1 MKLKQL
7 VNELWAER
15 EYLLGVLADA
25 KDDGAKPD
33 RAVQARLAEIDRRL
47 RAATT
52 FDPAEAGGGRPYKL
66 L

>member
-7 VNELWAER
+7 VNELWSER
-15 EYLLGVLADA
+15 EYLLGVLRDA
-25 KDDGAKPD
+25 EQDGVKPD
-33 RAVQARLAEIDRRL
+33 KAVQARLAEIERRL

-52 FDPAEAGGGRPYKL
+52 FDPAEAGGVRPYKL